1 MVNYSKI
8 VRFAYTYG
16 EQAGNQTSDVD
27 VLISSLWDG
36 SPPSVGSDVTPTVVP
51 TSQPVAPSANSG
63 SEVPGYIRVRE
74 TPGQDVQ
81 QMSAQILSQIRSR
94 PIGTTVPFAMNGV
107 NYMARLET
115 HPPSPRNP
123 VSHPGISLFVQTEQ
137 PRQQWPNMGLN
148 SFRSNQPAQLSE
160 RSKRIISQLQ
170 PPDFQQQVIQ
180 LMLQGLSQGLRPEI
194 TEGLRSQDR
203 QDQLYEQ
210 GRSNPGQV
218 VTQTRNSMHT
228 KGMAVDIAQLDEHGN
243 ITFNAQP
250 DFWDR
255 MGAIG
260 RSLGLNWGGDWSSF
274 KDRPHFQYKSR
285 Q

>member
-8 VRFAYTYG
+8 VRFAYAYV
-16 EQAGNQTSDVD
+16 EQAGNQASDVD
-27 VLISSLWDG
+27 ALINSLWDG
-36 SPPSVGSDVTPTVVP
+36 SPPSVGPAPTP
-51 TSQPVAPSANSG
+51 SQPVPQPVVPSANSG
-63 SEVPGYIRVRE
+63 SEVPGYTRLRE

-94 PIGTTVPFAMNGV
+94 PIGTTVPFAMNGIS
-107 NYMARLET
+107 YMARLET

-137 PRQQWPNMGLN
+137 PKQWPNTGMN
-148 SFRSNQPAQLSE
+148 PFQPNQHAQLSE
-160 RSKRIISQLQ
+160 RSRRIISQLQ
-170 PPDFQQQVIQ
+170 PPEFQQQITQ
-180 LMLQGLSQGLRPEI
+180 LMLHGLSQGLRPEI
-194 TEGLRSQDR
+194 TEGFRSQDR

-228 KGMAVDIAQLDEHGN
+228 KGMAIDIAQLDDRGN
-243 ITFNAQP
+243 ITYNTQP

-274 KDRPHFQYKSR
+274 KDRPHFQYR
-285 Q
+285 PR